1 MTLEE
6 FSEQFT
12 PLPPQEKIRFIYTN
26 IESLARE
33 DRIFFLLSVLK
44 EKTTSPLVKATVLKF
59 LRESSYQES
68 EVYKSFQ
75 SDSFRAIANAASR
88 ALKEFGE
95 KEKKNGYYA
104 DAVLRKLNSLS
115 EKERRLK
122 ILKAIARLKASWVL
136 TVLLE
141 ALKDPCE
148 INRDFVV
155 RELGQREIW
164 NFSPLYERLFQ
175 PPWYAK
181 SAVLK
186 ILGMRKDTRALAA
199 IAKVIDDP
207 NVDVRKSA
215 AEALGEIG
223 AKEAIALL
231 VKLSKDVS
239 SHVRLAASEALRNT
253 SRVRF
258 SG

>member
-6 FSEQFT
+6 FLERFN

-26 IESLARE
+26 IETLPRE
-33 DRIFFLLSVLK
+33 DRIHFLLSVLK

-59 LRESSYQES
+59 LREASYE
-68 EVYKSFQ
+68 ETDVYQSFQ
-75 SDSFRAIANAASR
+75 GDSFLAIANAARR

-95 KEKKNGYYA
+95 KEKKDGYYA

-136 TVLLE
+136 TVLFNSLN
-141 ALKDPCE
+141 DPCE
-148 INRDFVV
+148 TNRVFVV

-164 NFSPLYERLFQ
+164 DFSPLYERLFL

-186 ILGMRKDTRALAA
+186 ILGMRKETRALAP

-223 AKEAIALL
+223 GKEAITLL
-231 VKLSKDVS
+231 VKLSKDPS
-239 SHVRLAASEALRNT
+239 RHVRLAASDALRKT

>member
-6 FSEQFT
+6 LSERFN
-12 PLPPQEKIRFIYTN
+12 PLPAQEKIRFIYTN
-26 IESLARE
+26 IETLPRE
-33 DRIFFLLSVLK
+33 ERIRFLLSVLK

-59 LRESSYQES
+59 LREASYEET
-68 EVYKSFQ
+68 EVYQSFQ
-75 SDSFRAIANAASR
+75 ADSFRALANAARR

-95 KEKKNGYYA
+95 KEKKDDYYA

-115 EKERRLK
+115 EKGRRLK

-136 TVLLE
+136 TVLLDS
-141 ALKDPCE
+141 LKDPCE
-148 INRDFVV
+148 TNRVFVV
-155 RELGQREIW
+155 KELGQREIW
-164 NFSPLYERLFQ
+164 DFSPLLERLFL

-223 AKEAIALL
+223 GKEAITLL
-231 VKLSKDVS
+231 VKLSKDPS
-239 SHVRLAASEALRNT
+239 SHVRLAASDALRKT

>member
-6 FSEQFT
+6 FSAQFT
-12 PLPPQEKIRFIYTN
+12 PLPAQEKIRFLYAN

-33 DRIFFLLSVLK
+33 DRILFLLSALK
-44 EKTTSPLVKATVLKF
+44 EETTSPLVKATALKF
-59 LRESSYQES
+59 LRESAYQET
-68 EVYKSFQ
+68 EVYQSFQ
-75 SDSFRAIANAASR
+75 ADSFRAIANAARR

-95 KEKKNGYYA
+95 KEKRNGYFS

-122 ILKAIARLKASWVL
+122 ILRAIAGLKASWVL
-136 TVLLE
+136 TVLLD

-148 INRDFVV
+148 TNRDFVV
-155 RELGQREIW
+155 RELSQREIW
-164 NFSPLYERLFQ
+164 NFSPLYERLYQ

-181 SAVLK
+181 SAMLK
-186 ILGMRKDTRALAA
+186 ILGMRKDSRALAA
-199 IAKVIDDP
+199 ISKVIADP

-223 AKEAIALL
+223 GKEAIALL
-231 VKLSKDVS
+231 IKLSKDVN
-239 SHVRLAASEALRNT
+239 SHVRLAAFEALRNT
-253 SRVRF
+253 SQVRF